1 MPLSLIPGQKLIAA
15 THNPGK
21 AVEIS
26 ALMDGRFDI
35 VTAGSLGLPEP
46 DETEVSFI
54 GNAILKARHAANRA
68 GMLALAD
75 DSGLSID
82 ALGGDPGVMSARW
95 AGPHKDFDRAMEVIE
110 HKLRIAREQLGDA
123 FTLKAHFTC
132 ALAVA
137 WPQGGSAVFEGR
149 IDGEIV
155 FPRRG
160 DKGFG
165 YDPIFRPGGYD
176 ITFAEMDPSAKD
188 AISHR
193 HLAFEQLKAA
203 LF

>member
-1 MPLSLIPGQKLIAA
+1 MSLSLIPGQKLIAA

-26 ALMDGRFDI
+26 ALLQDRFDI

-46 DETEVSFI
+46 EETEVSFI
-54 GNAILKARHAANRA
+54 GNAILKARHAAEKA
-68 GMLALAD
+68 GMVALAD

-82 ALGGDPGVMSARW
+82 ALGGDPGVLSARW
-95 AGPHKDFDRAMEVIE
+95 AGPYKDFDRAMEVIE
-110 HKLRIAREQLGDA
+110 HKLRIARDQLGDA

-137 WPQGGSAVFEGR
+137 WPGSGAAVFEGR

-155 FPRRG
+155 FPKRG
-160 DKGFG
+160 AKGFG
-165 YDPIFRPGGYD
+165 YDPIFRPNGYNV
-176 ITFAEMDPSAKD
+176 TFAEMEPEAKD